1 MDTWHKVWCQFRI
14 TQNVNQLAWPN
25 KQGNFHVNPTTE
37 TTSTLSTMIAFS
49 SNTANMWIFYRFFFQ
64 KLDPLIMLW
73 SGYVNLR
80 NGSFS
85 SSLFFNSSSTQ
96 HRDAFVLEQMF
107 ALMATV
113 AAMTAML
120 LHYTDDIKM
129 WRMIQ
134 VVLLIWNFMC
144 MNDTTHAVRLAGPF
158 ERVSKGVNCIYC
170 VEVCTIVIIV
180 RLCFL
185 MGVGIWRPQIRNGVL
200 YQR

>member
-1 MDTWHKVWCQFRI
+1 
-14 TQNVNQLAWPN
+14 
-25 KQGNFHVNPTTE
+25 
-37 TTSTLSTMIAFS
+37 
-49 SNTANMWIFYRFFFQ
+49 MWIIYRFFFQ

-85 SSLFFNSSSTQ
+85 SSLFFNNSSTR

-120 LHYTDDIKM
+120 LHYTDDIKV

-134 VVLLIWNFMC
+134 VVLLVWNFALLF
-144 MNDTTHAVRLAGPF
+144 DGGWDLEA
-158 ERVSKGVNCIYC
+158 ED
-170 VEVCTIVIIV
+170 
-180 RLCFL
+180 
-185 MGVGIWRPQIRNGVL
+185 
-200 YQR
+200 

>member
-1 MDTWHKVWCQFRI
+1 
-14 TQNVNQLAWPN
+14 
-25 KQGNFHVNPTTE
+25 
-37 TTSTLSTMIAFS
+37 MIALS
-49 SNTANMWIFYRFFFQ
+49 SNTANMWIIYRFFFQ

-85 SSLFFNSSSTQ
+85 SSLFFNNSSTQ

-107 ALMATV
+107 ALMTTV
-113 AAMTAML
+113 AAMTAMM
-120 LHYTDDIKM
+120 LHYTDDIKV

-134 VVLLIWNFMC
+134 VVLLVWNFVC
-144 MNDTTHAVRLAGPF
+144 LNDTTFAVRLTGPL
-158 ERVSKGVNCIYC
+158 ERVSRGVDCVYC
-170 VEVCTIVIIV
+170 VEVCTILIIV

-185 MGVGIWRPQIRNGVL
+185 MGVGIWRPKIRNGVL